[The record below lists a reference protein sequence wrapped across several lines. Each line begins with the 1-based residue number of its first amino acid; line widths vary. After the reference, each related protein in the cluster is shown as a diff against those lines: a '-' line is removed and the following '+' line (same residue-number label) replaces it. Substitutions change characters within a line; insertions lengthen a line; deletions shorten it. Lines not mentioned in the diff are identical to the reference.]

1 MRRLHIGTG
10 LFLLTYAGLA
20 LADPGTITLS
30 SILTAAAGSAAGAVV
45 SGLFAK
51 DKPAQQQAAPAPTP
65 EPVTAMPGP
74 TDASVQDAK
83 RKSIVAQIQR
93 QGRASTILTQ
103 GNAASE
109 TMG

>member
-1 MRRLHIGTG
+1 MPSGIS
-10 LFLLTYAGLA
+10 LA
-20 LADPGTITLS
+20 
-30 SILTAAAGSAAGAVV
+30 SILTAAAGSAAASVV
-45 SGLFAK
+45 SGLFKRDA
-51 DKPAQQQAAPAPTP
+51 PQQQQQQAAAPQV

-74 TDASVQDAK
+74 NDQAVQDAK

>member
-10 LFLLTYAGLA
+10 LFLLTYAGFA
-20 LADPGTITLS
+20 LADPGTLSLS

-45 SGLFAK
+45 SGLFK
-51 DKPAQQQAAPAPTP
+51 GDKPAQQQAAPAV
-65 EPVTAMPGP
+65 EPVTPMPGP
-74 TDASVQDAK
+74 NDAAIQDAK

-103 GNAASE
+103 GNTASD